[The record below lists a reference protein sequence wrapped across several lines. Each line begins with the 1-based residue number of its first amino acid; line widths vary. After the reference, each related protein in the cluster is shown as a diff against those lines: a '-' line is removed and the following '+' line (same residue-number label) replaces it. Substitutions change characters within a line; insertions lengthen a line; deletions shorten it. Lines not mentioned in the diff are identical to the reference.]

1 MAKRKILILA
11 ANPKNSSLRR
21 LDREVRDIEAGMKRS
36 KFREEFEIVIQLA
49 LRTGD
54 IQRALLDEQPAIVHF
69 AGQGAGANGL
79 IVEDK
84 DGKAKLVSTQALAR
98 LFKFFKD
105 EIECVVLNA
114 CYSEEQAE
122 AIREH
127 IGYVLGVDGEI
138 TNRQAIQF
146 ATGFYDALGAGRSY
160 GDASEMGQIALDMS
174 APSLSKF
181 SRNLRVVLAVVAG
194 VSFLTV
200 TSRLTGLFEPLG
212 LKAFDTLMTFS
223 RNTTKSDQNIVI
235 VGVSDEDLEGWKQT
249 ALSDWR
255 LLKILEA
262 VNVAEPL
269 VIGLDIFRDEVA
281 PADKERADQA
291 TDDYETLISY
301 LEQPDNNTISICR
314 RIPERAS
321 PGEKPPFTINSEN
334 RELISFNDV
343 ISDSTSKP
351 NFIRRQLLEIDTDK
365 EKSGCGAA
373 KSLSYQ
379 LALRFLEKQE
389 IAKKRDSLNYINMG
403 ETVLEPIYPNTGSY
417 SSVEDGG
424 YQIMVNF
431 RITSASF
438 SESQVSAADVLE
450 GDPDTLEKLK
460 NKIVLVGYTSKKEN
474 DANTNI
480 DTHMTPIGLVSGVE
494 LHAHMVRNIISAV
507 EGEQP
512 LIRTLPTGLNMILVI
527 FWCGVGGNM
536 IWILKPRKVVIMAT
550 SATMVMMIG
559 GYWFAFYFGGWW
571 LPLVPSLVGWL
582 ASVGGV
588 VAVNRYLMKKD
599 DR

>member
-1 MAKRKILILA
+1 M
-11 ANPKNSSLRR
+11 
-21 LDREVRDIEAGMKRS
+21 
-36 KFREEFEIVIQLA
+36 
-49 LRTGD
+49 
-54 IQRALLDEQPAIVHF
+54 
-69 AGQGAGANGL
+69 
-79 IVEDK
+79 
-84 DGKAKLVSTQALAR
+84 
-98 LFKFFKD
+98 
-105 EIECVVLNA
+105 VLNA

-281 PADKERADQA
+281 PADKERANQA

-351 NFIRRQLLEIDTDK
+351 NFIRRQLLEIDTDE
-365 EKSGCGAA
+365 EKSGCDAA

-389 IAKKRDSLNYINMG
+389 IFEERDSLNYINLG
-403 ETVLEPIYPNTGSY
+403 ETVLEPIFSNAGSY

-438 SESQVSAADVLE
+438 SESQVSAAAVLE

-494 LHAHMVRNIISAV
+494 LHAHMIRNIISAV

>member
-1 MAKRKILILA
+1 M
-11 ANPKNSSLRR
+11 
-21 LDREVRDIEAGMKRS
+21 
-36 KFREEFEIVIQLA
+36 
-49 LRTGD
+49 
-54 IQRALLDEQPAIVHF
+54 
-69 AGQGAGANGL
+69 
-79 IVEDK
+79 
-84 DGKAKLVSTQALAR
+84 
-98 LFKFFKD
+98 
-105 EIECVVLNA
+105 VLNA

-281 PADKERADQA
+281 PADKERANQA

-351 NFIRRQLLEIDTDK
+351 NFIRRQLLEIDTDE
-365 EKSGCGAA
+365 EKSGCDAA
-373 KSLSYQ
+373 KS
-379 LALRFLEKQE
+379 
-389 IAKKRDSLNYINMG
+389 
-403 ETVLEPIYPNTGSY
+403 
-417 SSVEDGG
+417 
-424 YQIMVNF
+424 
-431 RITSASF
+431 
-438 SESQVSAADVLE
+438 
-450 GDPDTLEKLK
+450 
-460 NKIVLVGYTSKKEN
+460 
-474 DANTNI
+474 
-480 DTHMTPIGLVSGVE
+480 
-494 LHAHMVRNIISAV
+494 
-507 EGEQP
+507 
-512 LIRTLPTGLNMILVI
+512 
-527 FWCGVGGNM
+527 
-536 IWILKPRKVVIMAT
+536 
-550 SATMVMMIG
+550 
-559 GYWFAFYFGGWW
+559 
-571 LPLVPSLVGWL
+571 
-582 ASVGGV
+582 
-588 VAVNRYLMKKD
+588 
-599 DR
+599 

>member
-98 LFKFFKD
+98 LFKLFRD
-105 EIECVVLNA
+105 EFECEVLNA

-281 PADKERADQA
+281 PADKERANQA

-351 NFIRRQLLEIDTDK
+351 NFIRRQLLEIDTDE
-365 EKSGCGAA
+365 EKSGCDAA

-389 IAKKRDSLNYINMG
+389 IFEERDSLNYINLG
-403 ETVLEPIYPNTGSY
+403 ETVLEPIFSNAGSY

-438 SESQVSAADVLE
+438 SESQVSAAAVLE

-494 LHAHMVRNIISAV
+494 LHAHMIRNIISAV